1 MVTLITNFANLL
13 CASLLVGAM
22 FGAQLFLNPAGLTAP
37 SYILVQQQGIRRFNT
52 TLPALGAATILL
64 TVSAAIL
71 ARTDSRRVYLLSA
84 AAVCFIA
91 AGLVTRFLNQP
102 LNAVV
107 MTWRPETYPSDWTT
121 LRDEW
126 WRGHIVRLASGLLGL
141 SLVIAASLMRE

>member
-1 MVTLITNFANLL
+1 MFALITNFANLL
-13 CASLLVGAM
+13 FASLLVGAM

-37 SYILVQQQGIRRFNT
+37 SYIVLQQQGIRRFNT
-52 TLPALGAATILL
+52 RLPVLGAATILL
-64 TVSAAIL
+64 TIIAAIL
-71 ARTDSRRVYLLSA
+71 ARTDRRRVYLLCA

-107 MTWRPETYPSDWTT
+107 MTWRPEAYPPDWAT

-126 WRGHIVRLASGLLGL
+126 WRGHILRLASGLLGL
-141 SLVIAASLMRE
+141 SLVIAAALTRE